1 MFWKL
6 LLVILSLGTTASTLL
21 VMRQQR
27 LDLLAAQTAVKE
39 DLIDHEHALRAL
51 RLDVERALTRDE
63 LQQWIDRSGVE
74 FHSIPFEIQFQNE
87 FELSGEMGRQQ
98 ASVTTE
104 MDLGG

>member
-39 DLIDHEHALRAL
+39 RLIDHEHALRSL
-51 RLDVERALTRDE
+51 RLEIERELTRE
-63 LQQWIDRSGVE
+63 QLQQWIDQSGLQFE
-74 FHSIPFEIQFQNE
+74 PIPFEIQFGAPVGIPSEIARQ
-87 FELSGEMGRQQ
+87 MGADFDQ
-98 ASVTTE
+98 E
-104 MDLGG
+104 LGG